1 MHLHHW
7 NRMYLSGYLVLSI
20 GTYYLIYP
28 LLYTGIVMMGFGGYS
43 LSMVS
48 YSYLSEISSDIW
60 RQRSL
65 ILTYSFW

>member
-1 MHLHHW
+1 MT
-7 NRMYLSGYLVLSI
+7 I
-20 GTYYLIYP
+20 GTYYVIYP
-28 LLYTGIVMMGFGGYS
+28 LIYLGIIMMGFGGYS

-65 ILTYSFW
+65 VMTYAFW